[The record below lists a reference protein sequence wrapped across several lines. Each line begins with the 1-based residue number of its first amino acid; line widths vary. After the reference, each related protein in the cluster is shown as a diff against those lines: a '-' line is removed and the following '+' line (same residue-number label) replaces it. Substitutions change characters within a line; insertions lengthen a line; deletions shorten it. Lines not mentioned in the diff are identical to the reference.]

1 MRGLTSTEAERSL
14 EQTFTVH
21 DRKINDE
28 SLHYLQSV
36 KRNII
41 KQTGIMEFHEPETSF
56 SDIGGLTNLVED
68 LILRCGEFEE
78 SAQQAGIKSPKGC
91 LLVGLPGTGKSLI
104 AQSVAGEWKM
114 PMLEFNMANVLDSY
128 VGSSEQNM
136 KSTAVAESMAPCVL
150 MVDEIDKALSGFGY
164 NWRRFRDHTTCH
176 WQFLDLAQRQ
186 KSRCIRHCNGQRF
199 VRNCPSHA

>member
-1 MRGLTSTEAERSL
+1 MDLPEFDIETTKIWIRAMRGLTSTEAERSL

-136 KSTAVAESMAPCVL
+136 KKYSQL
-150 MVDEIDKALSGFGY
+150 LSQ
-164 NWRRFRDHTTCH
+164 WH
-176 WQFLDLAQRQ
+176 LA
-186 KSRCIRHCNGQRF
+186 F
-199 VRNCPSHA
+199 